1 MTDRHSSL
9 EFEEALELA
18 MRSYAAEG
26 LRSFDPNAIGAHA
39 VAPGARSGWRSA
51 SHPRPF
57 AMPVLRLALLVVLL
71 AAAVGALVVAGSRF
85 LTPVPPIP
93 SVLALGGTGQIV
105 LVDSLSKV
113 TRELTLPTAHDN
125 YPVWS
130 PDGTRIAFSQT
141 GGRGE
146 LQLMDADGGNRHA
159 IVPGMTSGEP
169 VAWSPDGERI
179 AFVGYRYPGGAGP
192 GLYVVRPDGTDLT
205 MLVPDDKGSGISRIA
220 WSPDE
225 SLIAFAAIDD
235 SRPVDGAGGYVYVVD
250 VATRVVTPV
259 SNSHVETF
267 GSIAPLA
274 WRPGAMEL
282 LYAQQY
288 EEALKLGHEDV
299 MLAERVGDGWR
310 EQPLITGLQPSDAT
324 YPEWLDAGRFA
335 YARDGGLWVA
345 GVDGR
350 QEVRIGDAPA
360 DPSDPA
366 DPSLPSYPGCVAP
379 DGSALAIPINAG
391 QAYGVAFIVVP
402 TDGRPA
408 TRIDE
413 RGSACSWQATR
424 P

>member
-1 MTDRHSSL
+1 
-9 EFEEALELA
+9 
-18 MRSYAAEG
+18 
-26 LRSFDPNAIGAHA
+26 
-39 VAPGARSGWRSA
+39 
-51 SHPRPF
+51 
-57 AMPVLRLALLVVLL
+57 MPVLRLALLVVLF
-71 AAAVGALVVAGSRF
+71 AAAVGALALAGAQ
-85 LTPVPPIP
+85 LVTPAPPIP
-93 SVLALGGTGQIV
+93 SVLAVGGTRQIV
-105 LVDSLSKV
+105 LLDTESKI
-113 TRELTLPTAHDN
+113 TRALTPLVASDN

-146 LQLMDADGGNRHA
+146 LQLMDADGSNRHA
-159 IVPGMTSGEP
+159 IVSGMTSGEP
-169 VAWSPDGERI
+169 VAWSPDGKQI
-179 AFVGYRYPGGAGP
+179 AFLGYRYPGGAGP

-220 WSPDE
+220 WSPDG
-225 SLIAFAAIDD
+225 SLIAFAALDE

-250 VATRVVTPV
+250 VASRVVTPV
-259 SNSHVETF
+259 GSSPVETF

-288 EEALKLGHEDV
+288 GEALKVGHEDV

-310 EQPLITGLQPSDAT
+310 ERPIITGLQPSDAT
-324 YPEWLDAGRFA
+324 YPEWLDAERFA

-350 QEVRIGDAPA
+350 QEVRIGDAPS

-366 DPSLPSYPGCVAP
+366 DPGLESSPGCVAP

-391 QAYGVAFIVVP
+391 QASGVAFVVVP

-408 TRIDE
+408 TRINVP
-413 RGSACSWQATR
+413 GGACSWQPPHR
-424 P
+424 